1 MWCYLESKNIDSFKS
16 QYPIFQDTLN
26 DYIILQIKDA
36 CFLPRLFYYNYPSEY
51 LIQYFGKKQIPLGRI
66 ENEFYGD
73 LRPAQKSA
81 ASTIKKIFETQGF
94 VNGILKLPPGA
105 GKTVLTVYIA
115 CMLKLKTCIIIDST
129 SLLKQWIEAIIKFAN
144 LTENDIGL
152 IKGKIFVTNKPFTIA
167 MTQSLSSKIKRD
179 FNKTVKIMD
188 ESQFGLVV
196 YDEVHTTSS
205 TSVYSKVNI
214 LFRTP
219 NVLGLS
225 ATPFH
230 QGMSKIL
237 MENTIGKLIFES
249 NEYEMTPEYKMIFY
263 NSKLQK
269 YSYVMNTLLTDY
281 IQRKG
286 YYNKILVNSDVYITL
301 VVKLAGILRNKGHN
315 VFIVCMN
322 KKQVEIISENLEI
335 KGLENRRYTGDE
347 TEIDKENDNI
357 IVSTY
362 AFTGKGFDMSRLG
375 GLILACPLSG
385 KKSVIQVVGRVLRS
399 YQGKIQPIVYD
410 LVDLCFP
417 MFSLPEVK
425 RKQSIIANEF
435 PNCKI
440 ETINIEEKMNARSN
454 K

>member
-1 MWCYLESKNIDSFKS
+1 
-16 QYPIFQDTLN
+16 
-26 DYIILQIKDA
+26 
-36 CFLPRLFYYNYPSEY
+36 
-51 LIQYFGKKQIPLGRI
+51 
-66 ENEFYGD
+66 
-73 LRPAQKSA
+73 
-81 ASTIKKIFETQGF
+81 
-94 VNGILKLPPGA
+94 
-105 GKTVLTVYIA
+105 
-115 CMLKLKTCIIIDST
+115 
-129 SLLKQWIEAIIKFAN
+129 
-144 LTENDIGL
+144 
-152 IKGKIFVTNKPFTIA
+152 
-167 MTQSLSSKIKRD
+167 
-179 FNKTVKIMD
+179 MD
-188 ESQFGLVV
+188 ESQFGLVI
-196 YDEVHTTSS
+196 YDEVHATSS
-205 TSVYSKVNI
+205 TSIYSKVNI

-230 QGMSKIL
+230 QGMAKIL
-237 MENTIGKLIFES
+237 MENTIGSLIFES

-263 NSKLQK
+263 NSGLQK
-269 YSYVMNTLLTDY
+269 HSYVMNTLLTDY
-281 IQRKG
+281 IQKKG
-286 YYNKILVNSDVYITL
+286 YYNKILVNSDIYVTL
-301 VVKLAGILRNKGHN
+301 VVKLAKKLREKGHN
-315 VFIVCMN
+315 VYIVCMN
-322 KKQVEIISENLEI
+322 KKQVEIISENLEM

-410 LVDLCFP
+410 LIDLCFP

-440 ETINIEEKMNARSN
+440 ETINIEEKKNARSN